1 MKGLQC
7 LHLFAGTDE
16 LDRLPA
22 HLADGECRPASRITV
37 QFGEHSSGDS
47 HLFVEGT
54 RELGGLL
61 TDHRIH
67 DEQHLVRLH
76 RRTDAHHLLHHLGVD
91 LEATGG
97 IHQKGVEALL
107 FGLRQTGGGDGLWFG
122 ISTETEDLNTDLPA
136 KGLQLF
142 NGRRPVDICPHHQG
156 PPPLVL
162 EMQSEF
168 GGGRGLTCTL
178 QTGHQHHCRGLRG
191 LGERGVIATH
201 HLHELLVD
209 HLNELL
215 VRADAPHN
223 LSANGLLPDVGD
235 EILHHRKAD
244 IGLKKGTTHILQ
256 RPLNVGFADLVLAS
270 QPLDRIFKAG

>member
-1 MKGLQC
+1 MR
-7 LHLFAGTDE
+7 TISSIISVSIW
-16 LDRLPA
+16 R
-22 HLADGECRPASRITV
+22 RPAVSTRRV
-37 QFGEHSSGDS
+37 SKPSSLAFARPAAIASGW
-47 HLFVEGT
+47 
-54 RELGGLL
+54 
-61 TDHRIH
+61 HR
-67 DEQHLVRLH
+67 
-76 RRTDAHHLLHHLGVD
+76 T
-91 LEATGG
+91 EA
-97 IHQKGVEALL
+97 
-107 FGLRQTGGGDGLWFG
+107 
-122 ISTETEDLNTDLPA
+122 EDLDTDLPA

-142 NGRRPVDICPHHQG
+142 NSRRPVDIRPHHQS

-178 QTGHQHHCRGLRG
+178 QTGHQHHRGGLRG
-191 LGERGVIATH
+191 LGERCVIATH

-244 IGLKKGTTHILQ
+244 IGLKKGTTHVLQ
-256 RPLNVGFADLVLAS
+256 RPLHIGFADLVLAF
-270 QPLDRIFKAG
+270 QPLDRIFKRADSSSNMEEVLRFQ